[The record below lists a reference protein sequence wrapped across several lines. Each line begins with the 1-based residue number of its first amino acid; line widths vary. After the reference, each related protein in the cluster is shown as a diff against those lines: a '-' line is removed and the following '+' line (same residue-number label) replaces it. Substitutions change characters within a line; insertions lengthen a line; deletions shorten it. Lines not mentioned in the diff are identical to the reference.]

1 MKYVIVERAVQMNGV
16 RLGFE
21 HKYKTFYCS
30 YKSALKYL
38 SKLGP
43 FEISGEE
50 ITVYNKNIFG
60 PPPVFRI
67 INEI

>member
-1 MKYVIVERAVQMNGV
+1 MKYRIVEKAVQMNGAK
-16 RLGFE
+16 LDFE
-21 HKYKTFYCS
+21 HKYKPCYCS

-43 FEISGEE
+43 FEISGDE
-50 ITVYNKNIFG
+50 ITVYIDIFG
-60 PPPVFRI
+60 PPPIFRI